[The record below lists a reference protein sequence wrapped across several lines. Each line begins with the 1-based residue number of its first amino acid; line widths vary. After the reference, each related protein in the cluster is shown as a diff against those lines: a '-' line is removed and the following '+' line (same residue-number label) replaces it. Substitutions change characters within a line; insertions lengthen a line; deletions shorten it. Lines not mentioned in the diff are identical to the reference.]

1 MIPDFN
7 SETGYLPQGEHA
19 ADWIEVI
26 DRFAWNDHRRHLLS
40 GLRRLAAALRD
51 EECRLF
57 LLDGSF
63 VTRKEFPGD
72 YDACCDYAGM
82 SPIALMRLRLMGSR
96 EIMKAE
102 YLGEVYAY
110 EQLVP
115 SDRRYTFREFFRRDR
130 DDFPKGV
137 VRLNLASVP

>member
-1 MIPDFN
+1 MIPAFDPD
-7 SETGYLPQGEHA
+7 TGYLPRGEHA
-19 ADWIEVI
+19 ADWIELTA
-26 DRFAWNDHRRHLLS
+26 RFAWNDHRRHLLS

-51 EECRLF
+51 EGCALF

-72 YDACCDYAGM
+72 FDACCDYTGM
-82 SPIALMRLRLMGSR
+82 SAIALIRLRLMGSK

-110 EQLVP
+110 EQQVP
-115 SDRRYTFREFFRRDR
+115 SDGRYTFREFFRRDL
-130 DDFPKGV
+130 DDIPKGM